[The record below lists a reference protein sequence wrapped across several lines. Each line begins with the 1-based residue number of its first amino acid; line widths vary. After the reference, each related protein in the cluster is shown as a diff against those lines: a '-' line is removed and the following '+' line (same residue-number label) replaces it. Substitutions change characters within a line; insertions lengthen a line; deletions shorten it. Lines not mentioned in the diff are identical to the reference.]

1 MDNGYQQTSS
11 REKLTVFDLTV
22 NLLPVTMLPAFFM
35 LILKIGLTGGIGS
48 GKSVV
53 AEIFKQ
59 LGVPILNADQLAKE
73 IMQKDASVKQKLIE
87 AFGIDAY
94 SNDLPNKDFIA
105 KIVFNN
111 PFQLSVLNSIVHPAT
126 IAASIEWASTQ
137 NAPYVIKEAA
147 LFFESGSA
155 EGLHGIIG
163 VNAPNALRIQRVM
176 NRDGVSREQVIARMN
191 HQIDESL
198 KMKLCDWVIKND
210 EQELLI
216 PQVIQLHEKLLN
228 LALGKSS
235 LKI

>member
-1 MDNGYQQTSS
+1 
-11 REKLTVFDLTV
+11 
-22 NLLPVTMLPAFFM
+22 M

-48 GKSVV
+48 GKSIV

-59 LGVPILNADQLAKE
+59 LGVPILNADQLARE
-73 IMQKDASVKQKLIE
+73 IMQKDESVKQKII
-87 AFGIDAY
+87 ASFGADAY
-94 SNDLPNKDFIA
+94 LNNLPNKDFIA
-105 KIVFNN
+105 GIVFKD

-216 PQVIQLHEKLLN
+216 PQVIQLHQKLLS
-228 LALGKSS
+228 LAQAK
-235 LKI
+235 KHH